1 MGIDVL
7 KVLQFKAAP
16 MAVQEKEGI
25 KTSAAVE
32 ELKSI
37 H

>member
-1 MGIDVL
+1 V
-7 KVLQFKAAP
+7 AP

-32 ELKSI
+32 ELKRI
-37 H
+37 YWL